1 MTARNLFMKFLID
14 EDLPRS
20 ISSLLQRY
28 GHEAI
33 DVRDIGLGGTEDSV
47 IASYA
52 KDNGLCLISGD
63 FGFSDIRN
71 YPPAEYNGLVILTAQ
86 GNATAAGLL
95 DLLESLL
102 KQDGILADIRGRLLI
117 VERNRIRIRK

>member
-1 MTARNLFMKFLID
+1 MIFLID

-20 ISSLLQRY
+20 VSSLLKQY
-28 GHEAI
+28 GHEAV
-33 DVRDIGLGGTEDSV
+33 DVRDIGLGGTEDNV

-71 YPPAEYNGLVILTAQ
+71 YPPAGYHGIVILTAH
-86 GNATAAGLL
+86 GNATAADLRN
-95 DLLESLL
+95 LLESLL
-102 KQDGILADIRGRLLI
+102 KQDRILADIQGKLLI

>member
-1 MTARNLFMKFLID
+1 
-14 EDLPRS
+14 
-20 ISSLLQRY
+20 
-28 GHEAI
+28 
-33 DVRDIGLGGTEDSV
+33 
-47 IASYA
+47 
-52 KDNGLCLISGD
+52 LISGD